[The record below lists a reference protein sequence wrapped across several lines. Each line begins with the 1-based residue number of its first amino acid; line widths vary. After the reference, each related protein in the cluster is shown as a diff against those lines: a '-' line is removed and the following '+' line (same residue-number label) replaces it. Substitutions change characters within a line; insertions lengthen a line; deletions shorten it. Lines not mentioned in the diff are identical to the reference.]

1 MRFSSPRSR
10 IKNKEI
16 IVHRFIYLHD
26 TSFVSTSIT
35 IVWCREYCHD
45 LLLVTPIIASHHQ
58 LMSSCYCFKAILLNE
73 LVRNVL
79 SKCIPSS
86 SRRYTPSSS
95 VVRIRPKQITH
106 WSFVWYFLDTVNFS
120 YLIKCVKTWRKAS
133 M

>member
-1 MRFSSPRSR
+1 MRFSSPWSR

-35 IVWCREYCHD
+35 IVWCREYRHN
-45 LLLVTPIIASHHQ
+45 LLLVTPIIAGHHQ

-106 WSFVWYFLDTVNFS
+106 WSFVRYFLDTINFS
-120 YLIKCVKTWRKAS
+120 YLIKRVKTWRKAS